1 MLEHIPVLLVK
12 SDASSLQPLV
22 NDLMKERLVAKVA
35 DNLKAAMPVA
45 RAAKSRVIVYFET
58 GKENPEDL
66 ALMLRKLKRDF
77 ASALIFVVAGSARAH
92 IKRLLI
98 DDSVEGVFHH
108 EPVAQHLNAVV
119 RRSLSV
125 RVDQKPRGT
134 PRYPAKMECIV
145 KVVGVPGGVEGEVR
159 QIGSG
164 GFKAVLKNAP
174 YQNLQ
179 NPEVRFALF
188 NKNSKEPMC
197 IEGAGEIRWTESAEV
212 GTSGVELGIQFKTL
226 GAAAEDH
233 LFGFINSIRTT
244 VGAF

>member
-1 MLEHIPVLLVK
+1 MLDHIPILLVK
-12 SDASSLQPLV
+12 SDASSLQPLM
-22 NDLMKERLVAKVA
+22 NELMKERLVAKVA
-35 DNLKAAMPVA
+35 DSLKSAMPIA
-45 RAAKSRVIVYFET
+45 RAAKSRVIVYFES
-58 GKENPEDL
+58 GSENPEDL
-66 ALMLRKLKRDF
+66 ALMLRKVKRDF
-77 ASALIFVVAGSARAH
+77 ANSLIFVVAASAHTH

-108 EPVAQHLNAVV
+108 EPVAQHLNAVI

-145 KVVGVPGGVEGEVR
+145 KVVGIPGGVEGEVR

-164 GFKAVLKNAP
+164 GFKAILKNAP

-188 NKNSKEPMC
+188 HKNSKEPMC
-197 IEGAGEIRWTESAEV
+197 IEGAGEIRWTESSEKGV
-212 GTSGVELGIQFKTL
+212 NGVELGIQFKTL
-226 GAAAEDH
+226 GPAAEDH

-244 VGAF
+244 VGSF